1 MSQQPQLLQRTLV
14 DLRRAPTGLAAL
26 WRPPEQAPHSLVY
39 LRTETL

>member
-1 MSQQPQLLQRTLV
+1 MSQQPQLLQRTPV

-26 WRPPEQAPHSLVY
+26 WRPPEQSPHSLMY